1 MRKIYA
7 IGETLLDIIFR
18 DSQPQTAK
26 AGGSMLNSVVSLG
39 RMSLPVSFISEYGC
53 DDVGNLIDDFLK
65 ENGVDTSRV
74 HRYHD
79 GKTALALA
87 FLDEKNDAHYSFY
100 KSYPEKRLD
109 IKIPVLKKEDIVLC
123 GSFYALSSEIRDKF
137 TSFIQVAKDKG
148 AIILYDPNFRKSH
161 FHELESLKPL
171 IIENMQ
177 MATIV
182 RGSDEDF
189 RNIFGAKNPE
199 EAWETVRKY
208 CGCMVYTSNADG
220 VYVRTSSFSGKFPV
234 IKIIPVSTIGAGD
247 NFNAGM
253 IAAFYRDNIFKNN
266 IENMGRKEW
275 EKIINMAVEFATH
288 VCMSYDNYIDLAFAS
303 KYFSASRLQI

>member
-18 DSQPQTAK
+18 DGKPQTAK

-53 DDVGNLIDDFLK
+53 DDVGDLIDNFLK
-65 ENGVDTSRV
+65 ENGVDTSSV

-109 IKIPVLKKEDIVLC
+109 INFPALKMEDIVLC

-137 TSFIQVAKDKG
+137 ISFIQVAKEKG
-148 AIILYDPNFRKSH
+148 TIVLYDPNIRKSH
-161 FHELESLKPL
+161 LHELESLKPL

-189 RNIFGAKNPE
+189 RNIFGAENPE

-220 VYVRTSSFSGKFPV
+220 VYARTSLFSGKFPV

-247 NFNAGM
+247 NFNTGM

-266 IENMGRKEW
+266 IENMGEKEW
-275 EKIINMAVEFATH
+275 GKVINMAVEFATH
-288 VCMSYDNYIDLAFAS
+288 VCLSYDNYIDLAFAS
-303 KYFSASRLQI
+303 KYLSASRFHI